1 GAYTQASNTSAQT
14 SNTSAQTSGAYTQA
28 SNTSAQTSNAS
39 AQTSNAY
46 IQASGTYSNSAVAS
60 SSSGTY
66 SGLSGASFTPGD
78 YVDPKL
84 LILSGPPNII
94 ITYNHGKA
102 IPVDYLT
109 LRNKAISILS
119 TDYIYKSGYD
129 MSKLQSIFY
138 TNYQLMPK
146 GNYPLKF
153 YYNYG
158 GCLDVDADTPMI
170 SKPFIY

>member
-1 GAYTQASNTSAQT
+1 MT
-14 SNTSAQTSGAYTQA
+14 
-28 SNTSAQTSNAS
+28 
-39 AQTSNAY
+39 
-46 IQASGTYSNSAVAS
+46 S

-66 SGLSGASFTPGD
+66 SGLSGTSFSPGD
-78 YVDPKL
+78 FVDPT

-94 ITYNHGKA
+94 ITYNHGKV

-109 LRNKAISILS
+109 LRNEAISILS
-119 TDYIYKSGYD
+119 AEHIYKSGYD

-158 GCLDVDADTPMI
+158 GCLGVDEATPMI